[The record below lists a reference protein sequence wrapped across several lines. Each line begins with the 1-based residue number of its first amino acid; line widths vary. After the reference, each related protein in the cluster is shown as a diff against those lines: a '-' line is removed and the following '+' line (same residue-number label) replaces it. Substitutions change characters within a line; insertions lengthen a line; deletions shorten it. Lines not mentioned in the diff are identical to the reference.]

1 MSVQAHVCVYKR
13 SLEDAYYAPM
23 CLYVRACAWVNT
35 PRCVHGVCMC
45 VCVCAHTFLGGCVC
59 THMQQSL
66 CVFTRAFVCLAC
78 LCVDV
83 SLRAA
88 GRCGVLQVY

>member
-35 PRCVHGVCMC
+35 PRCAHGVCMC
-45 VCVCAHTFLGGCVC
+45 VCVCAYLPGWVCLHAYATELVCVYAC
-59 THMQQSL
+59 FRVP
-66 CVFTRAFVCLAC
+66 CVFVCGRLLAG
-78 LCVDV
+78 
-83 SLRAA
+83 
-88 GRCGVLQVY
+88 GR